1 MLRLNMSIPP
11 CDDMCSPLGVIGGDV
26 AGFPN
31 GRRLTDDVVD
41 VSLRAV
47 LGVLLPDHQAIA
59 DTIGDGVDANDV
71 AFTESFPYVGYPH
84 SGSDPAPHDA

>member
-1 MLRLNMSIPP
+1 M
-11 CDDMCSPLGVIGGDV
+11 

-31 GRRLTDDVVD
+31 GRRLSDDVID

-59 DTIGDGVDANDV
+59 DTIGDGVDTNDV
-71 AFTESFPYVGYPH
+71 PFLDSFPYVAYPH
-84 SGSDPAPHDA
+84 SGSDVDPH